1 MFFIFFIVSKK
12 LINEQQLPIT
22 ENIKMLI
29 QRRKSRKIKI
39 GKLFI
44 GGDAPIS
51 VQSMTTTDTTDVK
64 ATIKQIHN
72 LVDVGCDIVRVS
84 APTIDAAKALK
95 EIKENISIPLVVDIH
110 FDYRIALEAVKY
122 VDKLRINPGNIGNPD
137 KVQMVVKTAKDYGV
151 PMRIGVNLG
160 SLERDL
166 FQKYGYAP
174 EAMVESAMRHVKILE
189 EQNFYDI
196 IVSLK
201 ASDVPRMVKA
211 YQLFAGKTD
220 YPLHLGVTEA
230 GSKIPGTVKS
240 AMGIGMLLA
249 QGIGDTIRISLSED
263 PREEV
268 KVGKHILRT
277 LGLRNDGV
285 EVTSCP
291 TCARTEIDVIKL
303 VEQIE
308 NATEKIKTPIK
319 VAIMGCAVNGPGESK
334 KADIGIVGAPGNHL
348 LYKNGQ
354 IVKRIEDNEILDVL
368 LREIEEMANNEKNKS
383 C

>member
-1 MFFIFFIVSKK
+1 M
-12 LINEQQLPIT
+12 Q
-22 ENIKMLI
+22 NII
-29 QRRKSRKIKI
+29 QRRKSRKVKV
-39 GKLFI
+39 GKLYI
-44 GGDAPIS
+44 GGDVPVT
-51 VQSMTTTDTTDVK
+51 VQSMTTTNTTDVK
-64 ATIKQIHN
+64 ATIGQIHG
-72 LVDVGCDIVRVS
+72 LQDLGCDIVRVS
-84 APTIDAAKALK
+84 APTMESAKALK

-137 KVQMVVKTAKDYGV
+137 KVQQVVRACRTYGV

-160 SLERDL
+160 SLEKDL
-166 FQKYGYAP
+166 YDKYGYAP

-189 EQNFYDI
+189 DLDFYDT

-211 YQLFAGKTD
+211 YRLFAEKTD

-249 QGIGDTIRISLSED
+249 EGIGDTIRVSLSDE
-263 PREEV
+263 PKEEV
-268 KVGKHILRT
+268 KIGKYILRA

-285 EVTSCP
+285 QVTSCP
-291 TCARTEIDVIKL
+291 TCARTEVDVIKL
-303 VEQIE
+303 VEQLE
-308 NATEKIKTPIK
+308 NATEKIKKPIK
-319 VAIMGCAVNGPGESK
+319 VAVMGCAVNGPGESR

-348 LYKNGQ
+348 LYKEGK
-354 IVKRIEDNEILDVL
+354 IIRRINDNEIYEVL
-368 LREIEEMANNEKNKS
+368 LKEINELAENGS
-383 C
+383 